1 MEESSDVVLYI
12 YDLTYGMAATMSQML
27 LGRHIEGVWHTAV
40 VVYGREYFYGS
51 HGITT
56 CLPGTTVLRE
66 PLKKEPIGRT
76 YIPKSLFEDYV
87 RGLAQSTFRG
97 TKYSLLRHN
106 CNTFSEDLC
115 QFLCGVGIPKYILD
129 LPEDFLSTPLGRSLG
144 SLIDSLGTQ
153 SDPTGNFQHEADFLG
168 SGGGGGGSNTTRE
181 PSPGLE
187 QLNNQIEQAR
197 QQSQELNDR
206 RNKIRDKIDR
216 KGKKKDK
223 KSKKDRNSTDSD
235 QNSNGMSEGEAE
247 SVNGVNGV
255 AESIPSEMLPSEKAL
270 KEEEAE
276 RLAEEERKKNR
287 EQPIIFKEVD
297 PKLELECLVNLVD
310 GKLSEE
316 EQIAVDEL
324 HQYLLLGEGAW
335 ALGDGFLVFVG
346 RVFRDTSLSTE
357 VRVHLLRALANA
369 ALKDDIILLLHQ
381 DRREHVLMNFAQD
394 IDKHPPE
401 EQQAMALF
409 MCNLFE
415 NDNASEWLL
424 YISEWTYNNQT
435 TSNIRATTKVAVHC
449 LLATCPRLKDIGTAL
464 VHNLACKE
472 VKTVVFDDVAV
483 EISMALLQFFNCDPT
498 EEHLFRTV
506 KALAKFVHVS
516 PDVPQFIQMIGPH
529 PKTMRGKSERINDLI
544 DQICQKVR

>member
-1 MEESSDVVLYI
+1 
-12 YDLTYGMAATMSQML
+12 ML
-27 LGRHIEGVWHTAV
+27 GQPGR
-40 VVYGREYFYGS
+40 
-51 HGITT
+51 
-56 CLPGTTVLRE
+56 
-66 PLKKEPIGRT
+66 KEVIGQT
-76 YIPKSLFEDYV
+76 FIPPSVFTDYV
-87 RGLAQSTFRG
+87 RGLAESTFRG
-97 TKYSLLRHN
+97 SNYSLLKHN

-129 LPEDFLSTPLGRSLG
+129 LPQEFLSTPLGQTLG
-144 SLIDSLGTQ
+144 PLIERLGAGG
-153 SDPTGNFQHEADFLG
+153 DPTGNFQYESDFI
-168 SGGGGGGSNTTRE
+168 GGGQRAV
-181 PSPGLE
+181 SPGLE
-187 QLNNQIEQAR
+187 QLNSQIEAAR
-197 QQSQELNDR
+197 QQSQELSER
-206 RNKIRDKIDR
+206 RNKIQDKID
-216 KGKKKDK
+216 KKNKKKEK
-223 KSKKDRNSTDSD
+223 KARKERGSPGDSD
-235 QNSNGMSEGEAE
+235 QNSTGMSEGEPE
-247 SVNGVNGV
+247 SLNGVNGGG
-255 AESIPSEMLPSEKAL
+255 IPPEMLPSEKVL

-316 EQIAVDEL
+316 EQVAVDEL

-346 RVFRDTSLSTE
+346 RMFRDSSLSTE

-394 IDKHPPE
+394 IDKHRPE

-424 YISEWTYNNQT
+424 YISEWSYNNQT

-449 LLATCPRLKDIGTAL
+449 LLATCPRLRDIGTAL
-464 VHNLACKE
+464 VHNLASKE

-483 EISMALLQFFNCDPT
+483 EISMALLQFFNSEPT
-498 EEHLFRTV
+498 EEHLFRTM
-506 KALAKFVHVS
+506 KALAKFTLVS

-529 PKTMRGKSERINDLI
+529 PKTLRGKSERINELI
-544 DQICQKVR
+544 DQISKKVR

>member
-1 MEESSDVVLYI
+1 MEESSEVVLYI
-12 YDLTYGMAATMSQML
+12 YDLTQGMAAMMSQML
-27 LGRHIEGVWHTAV
+27 LGRHIEGIWHTAV
-40 VVYGREYFYGS
+40 VVYGREYFFGS
-51 HGITT
+51 QGITS
-56 CLPGTTVLRE
+56 CPPGTTVLGQPLRRE
-66 PLKKEPIGRT
+66 TIGQT
-76 YIPKSLFEDYV
+76 FIPRSVFTDYV
-87 RGLAQSTFRG
+87 RGLAESTFRG
-97 TKYSLLRHN
+97 TRYNLLQHN

-129 LPEDFLSTPLGRSLG
+129 LPQDILSTPLGQSLAPLIASLG
-144 SLIDSLGTQ
+144 SGG
-153 SDPTGNFQHEADFLG
+153 DPTASFQHEADFV
-168 SGGGGGGSNTTRE
+168 GGAGNQRE
-181 PSPGLE
+181 PSPGYE
-187 QLNNQIEQAR
+187 QLNSQIEQAR
-197 QQSQELNDR
+197 RESQELNDR
-206 RNKIRDKIDR
+206 RNKIRDKID
-216 KGKKKDK
+216 KKNKKKEK

-235 QNSNGMSEGEAE
+235 QNSAGMSEGEAE
-247 SVNGVNGV
+247 AMNGVNGVNG
-255 AESIPSEMLPSEKAL
+255 SIPPEMLPSEKVL

-316 EQIAVDEL
+316 EQVAVDEL

-346 RVFRDTSLSTE
+346 RMFRDGSLSTE

-394 IDKHPPE
+394 IDRHPPE

-424 YISEWTYNNQT
+424 YISEWSYNNQT

-449 LLATCPRLKDIGTAL
+449 LLAACPRLKDIGTAL

-483 EISMALLQFFNCDPT
+483 EISMALLQFFNLEPT
-498 EEHLFRTV
+498 EEHLFRTM
-506 KALAKFVHVS
+506 KALAKFVQVS

-529 PKTMRGKSERINDLI
+529 PKTLRGKSERINELI
-544 DQICQKVR
+544 DQISKKVR

>member
-1 MEESSDVVLYI
+1 MDESSDVVLYI
-12 YDLTYGMAATMSQML
+12 YDLTQGMAAMMSQML
-27 LGRHIEGVWHTAV
+27 LGRQIEGIWHTAV
-40 VVYGREYFYGS
+40 VVYGREYFFGS
-51 HGITT
+51 QGITS
-56 CLPGTTVLRE
+56 CAPGTTVLGQPGR
-66 PLKKEPIGRT
+66 KEVIGQT
-76 YIPKSLFEDYV
+76 FIPPSVFTDYV
-87 RGLAQSTFRG
+87 RGLAESTFRG
-97 TKYSLLRHN
+97 SNYSLLKHN

-129 LPEDFLSTPLGRSLG
+129 LPQEFLSTPLGQTLG
-144 SLIDSLGTQ
+144 PLIERLGAGG
-153 SDPTGNFQHEADFLG
+153 DPTGNFQYESDFI
-168 SGGGGGGSNTTRE
+168 GGGPRAV
-181 PSPGLE
+181 SPGLE
-187 QLNNQIEQAR
+187 QLNSQIEAAR
-197 QQSQELNDR
+197 QQSQELSER
-206 RNKIRDKIDR
+206 RNKIQDKID
-216 KGKKKDK
+216 KKNKKKEK
-223 KSKKDRNSTDSD
+223 KARKERGSPGDSD
-235 QNSNGMSEGEAE
+235 QNSTGMSEGEPE
-247 SVNGVNGV
+247 SLNGVNGGG
-255 AESIPSEMLPSEKAL
+255 IPPEMLPSEKVL

-316 EQIAVDEL
+316 EQVAVDEL

-346 RVFRDTSLSTE
+346 RMFRDSSLSTE

-394 IDKHPPE
+394 IDKHRPE

-424 YISEWTYNNQT
+424 YISEWSYNNQT

-449 LLATCPRLKDIGTAL
+449 LLATCPRLRDIGTAL
-464 VHNLACKE
+464 VHNLASKE

-483 EISMALLQFFNCDPT
+483 EISMALLQFFNSEPT
-498 EEHLFRTV
+498 EEHLFRTM
-506 KALAKFVHVS
+506 KALAKFTLVS

-529 PKTMRGKSERINDLI
+529 PKTLRGKSERINELI
-544 DQICQKVR
+544 DQISKKVR

>member
-1 MEESSDVVLYI
+1 MEEGNEVVLYI
-12 YDLTYGMAATMSQML
+12 YDLTQGMAAMMSQML
-27 LGRHIEGVWHTAV
+27 LGRHIDGIWHTAV
-40 VVYGREYFYGS
+40 VVFGREYFYGS
-51 HGITT
+51 HGITS
-56 CLPGTTVLRE
+56 CSPGTTVLHQ
-66 PLKKEPIGRT
+66 PLRKEVIGQT
-76 YIPKSLFEDYV
+76 FIPKSLLTDYL
-87 RGLAQSTFRG
+87 RDLAESSFRG
-97 TKYSLLRHN
+97 SNYNLLHHN

-129 LPEDFLSTPLGRSLG
+129 LPSEFLSTPLGQTLAPLIASL
-144 SLIDSLGTQ
+144 DSGG
-153 SDPTGNFQHEADFLG
+153 DPTANFQHESDFLRAG
-168 SGGGGGGSNTTRE
+168 RDN
-181 PSPGLE
+181 SPGFD

-197 QQSQELNDR
+197 QQSQELNER
-206 RNKIRDKIDR
+206 RNKIRDKID
-216 KGKKKDK
+216 KKNKKKEK
-223 KSKKDRNSTDSD
+223 KSKKDRSSGDSD
-235 QNSNGMSEGEAE
+235 QNSTGMSEGEAE
-247 SVNGVNGV
+247 SMNGVNGVNG
-255 AESIPSEMLPSEKAL
+255 SIPPEMLPSEKVL

-287 EQPIIFKEVD
+287 EPPIIFKEVD
-297 PKLELECLVNLVD
+297 PKVELECLVNLVD

-316 EQIAVDEL
+316 EQVAVDEL

-346 RVFRDTSLSTE
+346 RMFRDSSLSTE
-357 VRVHLLRALANA
+357 VRVHLLRAMANA

-424 YISEWTYNNQT
+424 YISEWQYNNQAI
-435 TSNIRATTKVAVHC
+435 SNIRASTKVAVHC
-449 LLATCPRLKDIGTAL
+449 LLSPCPRLKDIGTAL

-483 EISMALLQFFNCDPT
+483 EISMALLQFFNSEPS
-498 EEHLFRTV
+498 EEHLFRTM
-506 KALAKFVHVS
+506 KALAKFVNVS

-529 PKTMRGKSERINDLI
+529 PKTLRGKSDRINELI
-544 DQICQKVR
+544 DQISKKVR

>member
-1 MEESSDVVLYI
+1 MIAE
-12 YDLTYGMAATMSQML
+12 
-27 LGRHIEGVWHTAV
+27 
-40 VVYGREYFYGS
+40 
-51 HGITT
+51 
-56 CLPGTTVLRE
+56 GTTVLGQ
-66 PLKKEPIGRT
+66 PLRKEVIGQT
-76 YIPKSLFEDYV
+76 FIPPSVFTDYV
-87 RGLAQSTFRG
+87 RGLAESTFRG
-97 TKYSLLRHN
+97 SKYSLLKHN

-129 LPEDFLSTPLGRSLG
+129 LPQEFLSTPLGQTLGPLIESLG
-144 SLIDSLGTQ
+144 APGG
-153 SDPTGNFQHEADFLG
+153 DPTGNFQYESDFL
-168 SGGGGGGSNTTRE
+168 GGGGGPRAV
-181 PSPGLE
+181 SPGFE
-187 QLNNQIEQAR
+187 QLNSQIEAAR
-197 QQSQELNDR
+197 QQSQELNER
-206 RNKIRDKIDR
+206 RSKIKDKID
-216 KGKKKDK
+216 K
-223 KSKKDRNSTDSD
+223 KSRKKEKKAKKERGSPGDSD
-235 QNSNGMSEGEAE
+235 QNSTGMSEGEPE
-247 SVNGVNGV
+247 SMNGVNGNG
-255 AESIPSEMLPSEKAL
+255 AIPPEMLPSEKVL

-316 EQIAVDEL
+316 EQVAVDEL

-346 RVFRDTSLSTE
+346 RMFRDQSLSTE

-424 YISEWTYNNQT
+424 YISEWSYNNQT

-449 LLATCPRLKDIGTAL
+449 LLAACPRLKDIGTAL

-483 EISMALLQFFNCDPT
+483 EISMALLQFFNSEPT
-498 EEHLFRTV
+498 EEHLFRTM
-506 KALAKFVHVS
+506 KALAKFTMVS

-529 PKTMRGKSERINDLI
+529 PKTLRGKSERINELI
-544 DQICQKVR
+544 DQISKKVR

>member
-1 MEESSDVVLYI
+1 MDESSSDVVLYI
-12 YDLTYGMAATMSQML
+12 YDLTQGMAAMMSQSM
-27 LGRHIEGVWHTAV
+27 LGRHIEGIWHTAV
-40 VVYGREYFYGS
+40 VVFGREHFFGS
-51 HGITT
+51 NGITS
-56 CLPGTTVLRE
+56 CIPGTTVLGE
-66 PLKKEPIGRT
+66 PLKKEIIGQT
-76 YIPKSLFEDYV
+76 FIPLPVFTDYV
-87 RGLAQSTFRG
+87 RGLAESTFRG
-97 TKYSLLRHN
+97 SKYNLIRHN

-129 LPEDFLSTPLGRSLG
+129 LPQEILSQLGGGLLSLVERLG
-144 SLIDSLGTQ
+144 SVG
-153 SDPTGNFQHEADFLG
+153 DPTGDFQYE
-168 SGGGGGGSNTTRE
+168 SNSVGGNRA

-197 QQSQELNDR
+197 QQSQELNER
-206 RNKIRDKIDR
+206 RNKIRDKID
-216 KGKKKDK
+216 KSTKKKEK
-223 KSKKDRNSTDSD
+223 KSKRDSKNSADSD

-247 SVNGVNGV
+247 SQNGLNGVNG
-255 AESIPSEMLPSEKAL
+255 SIPPEMLPSEKVL

-346 RVFRDTSLSTE
+346 RMFRDSSLSTE

-424 YISEWTYNNQT
+424 YISEWSYNNQT

-464 VHNLACKE
+464 VHNLASKE

-483 EISMALLQFFNCDPT
+483 EISMALLQFFNSEPT
-498 EEHLFRTV
+498 EEHLYRTM
-506 KALAKFVHVS
+506 KALAKFTLVS

-529 PKTMRGKSERINDLI
+529 PKTLRGKSDRINELI
-544 DQICQKVR
+544 DQISKKVR

>member
-1 MEESSDVVLYI
+1 MDESSEVVLYI
-12 YDLTYGMAATMSQML
+12 YDLTQGMAAMMSQML
-27 LGRHIEGVWHTAV
+27 LGRQIEGIWHTAV
-40 VVYGREYFYGS
+40 VVYGREYFFGS
-51 HGITT
+51 QGITS
-56 CLPGTTVLRE
+56 CAPGTTV
-66 PLKKEPIGRT
+66 IGQPQRKQVIGQT
-76 YIPKSLFEDYV
+76 FIPHSVFTDYV
-87 RGLAQSTFRG
+87 RGLAESTFRG
-97 TKYSLLRHN
+97 SRYSLLKHN

-129 LPEDFLSTPLGRSLG
+129 LPQEFLSTPLGQTLGPLIESLG
-144 SLIDSLGTQ
+144 AGG
-153 SDPTGNFQHEADFLG
+153 DPTGNFQYESDFL
-168 SGGGGGGSNTTRE
+168 GGGGGPRAV
-181 PSPGLE
+181 SPELE
-187 QLNNQIEQAR
+187 QLNSQIEAAR
-197 QQSQELNDR
+197 QQSHELNER
-206 RNKIRDKIDR
+206 RSKIKDKIDKKNR
-216 KGKKKDK
+216 KKEKKAKKDGTR
-223 KSKKDRNSTDSD
+223 SSPGDSSD
-235 QNSNGMSEGEAE
+235 QNSTGMSEGEQPEAL
-247 SVNGVNGV
+247 NGVNGDG
-255 AESIPSEMLPSEKAL
+255 ANGIPPEMLPSEKAL

-287 EQPIIFKEVD
+287 EQPVIFKEVD

-316 EQIAVDEL
+316 EQVAVDEL

-346 RVFRDTSLSTE
+346 RMFRDGSLSTE

-401 EQQAMALF
+401 EQQALALF

-424 YISEWTYNNQT
+424 YISEWSYLNQT

-449 LLATCPRLKDIGTAL
+449 LLAACPRLKDIGTAL

-483 EISMALLQFFNCDPT
+483 EISMALLQFFNSDPT
-498 EEHLFRTV
+498 EEHLYRTM
-506 KALAKFVHVS
+506 KALAKFTMVS

-529 PKTMRGKSERINDLI
+529 PKTMRGKSERVNDLI
-544 DQICQKVR
+544 DQISKKVR

>member
-1 MEESSDVVLYI
+1 MDECNEVVLYI
-12 YDLTYGMAATMSQML
+12 YDLTHGMAAMMSQML
-27 LGRHIEGVWHTAV
+27 LGRHIEGIWHTAV
-40 VVYGREYFYGS
+40 VVYDREHFFGS
-51 HGITT
+51 HGITS
-56 CLPGTTVLRE
+56 CLPGTTVLGQPQRKQVIGQTFI
-66 PLKKEPIGRT
+66 PLPVFT
-76 YIPKSLFEDYV
+76 DYV
-87 RGLAQSTFRG
+87 RGLAESTFRG
-97 TKYSLLRHN
+97 SRYNLLKHN

-129 LPEDFLSTPLGRSLG
+129 LPQEFLSTPLGQNLLP
-144 SLIDSLGTQ
+144 LIES
-153 SDPTGNFQHEADFLG
+153 LG
-168 SGGGGGGSNTTRE
+168 SGGDPTSNFQYESDFTGGFASSGRAE
-181 PSPGLE
+181 SPGYE
-187 QLNNQIEQAR
+187 QLNSQIEQAR
-197 QQSQELNDR
+197 QQSQELNER
-206 RNKIRDKIDR
+206 RNKIRDKID
-216 KGKKKDK
+216 KNTKKKEK
-223 KSKKDRNSTDSD
+223 KSKKDRNPTDSD
-235 QNSNGMSEGEAE
+235 QNSAAEMSESEADTQNGL
-247 SVNGVNGV
+247 NGVNG
-255 AESIPSEMLPSEKAL
+255 SIPPEMLPSEKAL

-346 RVFRDTSLSTE
+346 RMLRDNSLSTE

-401 EQQAMALF
+401 EQQALALF

-424 YISEWTYNNQT
+424 YISEWSYNNQT
-435 TSNIRATTKVAVHC
+435 TSNIRASTKVAVHC
-449 LLATCPRLKDIGTAL
+449 LLSACPRLKDIGTAL
-464 VHNLACKE
+464 VYNLATKE

-483 EISMALLQFFNCDPT
+483 ELSMALLQFFNSEPT
-498 EEHLFRTV
+498 EEHLFRTM
-506 KALAKFVHVS
+506 KALAKFTLVS

-529 PKTMRGKSERINDLI
+529 PKTLRGRSERINELI
-544 DQICQKVR
+544 DQISKKVR

>member
-1 MEESSDVVLYI
+1 
-12 YDLTYGMAATMSQML
+12 ML
-27 LGRHIEGVWHTAV
+27 GQ
-40 VVYGREYFYGS
+40 
-51 HGITT
+51 
-56 CLPGTTVLRE
+56 PLRKE
-66 PLKKEPIGRT
+66 VIGKTFIPLSVFT
-76 YIPKSLFEDYV
+76 DYV
-87 RGLAQSTFRG
+87 RGLGESTFRG
-97 TKYSLLRHN
+97 SRYDLLRHN

-129 LPEDFLSTPLGRSLG
+129 LPQEVLSTPLGQILLPLIESLG
-144 SLIDSLGTQ
+144 SSG
-153 SDPTGNFQHEADFLG
+153 DPTSNFGAGNRA
-168 SGGGGGGSNTTRE
+168 

-187 QLNNQIEQAR
+187 QLNSQIEQAR
-197 QQSQELNDR
+197 QQSLELNER
-206 RNKIRDKIDR
+206 RNKIRDKID
-216 KGKKKDK
+216 KTSKKKEK
-223 KSKKDRNSTDSD
+223 KSKRDSKNSADSD

-247 SVNGVNGV
+247 SQNGLNGVNG
-255 AESIPSEMLPSEKAL
+255 SIPPEMLPSEKVL

-346 RVFRDTSLSTE
+346 RMFRDSSLSTE

-424 YISEWTYNNQT
+424 YISEWSYNNQT

-449 LLATCPRLKDIGTAL
+449 LLAACPRLKDIGTAL
-464 VHNLACKE
+464 VHNLASKE

-483 EISMALLQFFNCDPT
+483 EISMALLQFFNSEPT
-498 EEHLFRTV
+498 EEHLYRTM
-506 KALAKFVHVS
+506 KALAKFALVS

-529 PKTMRGKSERINDLI
+529 PKTLRGKSDRINELI
-544 DQICQKVR
+544 DQISKKVR

>member
-1 MEESSDVVLYI
+1 MDEGGSDVVLYI
-12 YDLTYGMAATMSQML
+12 YDLTQGMAAMMSQMM
-27 LGRHIEGVWHTAV
+27 LGRHIEGIWHTAV
-40 VVYGREYFYGS
+40 VVFGREYFFGS
-51 HGITT
+51 HGITS
-56 CLPGTTVLRE
+56 CEPGNTVLGQ
-66 PLKKEPIGRT
+66 PLKKEVIGQT
-76 YIPKSLFEDYV
+76 FIPLPVFTDYV
-87 RGLAQSTFRG
+87 RGLAESTFRG
-97 TKYSLLRHN
+97 SKYNLKNHN

-115 QFLCGVGIPKYILD
+115 QFLCGIGIPKYILD
-129 LPEDFLSTPLGRSLG
+129 LPQELLSTQLGQTLLPLIERLG
-144 SLIDSLGTQ
+144 SGG
-153 SDPTGNFQHEADFLG
+153 DPTGNFQYESDFI
-168 SGGGGGGSNTTRE
+168 GGGAGGNRA

-187 QLNNQIEQAR
+187 QLNSQIEQAR
-197 QQSQELNDR
+197 QQSQELNER
-206 RNKIRDKIDR
+206 RNKIRDKID
-216 KGKKKDK
+216 KTSKKKEK
-223 KSKKDRNSTDSD
+223 KSKRESKNSTDGD

-247 SVNGVNGV
+247 SQNGINGVNG
-255 AESIPSEMLPSEKAL
+255 SIPPEMLPSEKAL

-316 EQIAVDEL
+316 EQVAVDEL

-346 RVFRDTSLSTE
+346 RMFRDSSLSTE

-401 EQQAMALF
+401 EQQAIALF

-424 YISEWTYNNQT
+424 YISEWSYNNQT

-449 LLATCPRLKDIGTAL
+449 LLAACPRLKDIGTAL
-464 VHNLACKE
+464 VHNLASKE

-483 EISMALLQFFNCDPT
+483 EISMALLQFFNSEPT
-498 EEHLFRTV
+498 EEHLYRTM
-506 KALAKFVHVS
+506 KALAKFALVS

-529 PKTMRGKSERINDLI
+529 PKTLRGKSERINDLI
-544 DQICQKVR
+544 DQISKKVR